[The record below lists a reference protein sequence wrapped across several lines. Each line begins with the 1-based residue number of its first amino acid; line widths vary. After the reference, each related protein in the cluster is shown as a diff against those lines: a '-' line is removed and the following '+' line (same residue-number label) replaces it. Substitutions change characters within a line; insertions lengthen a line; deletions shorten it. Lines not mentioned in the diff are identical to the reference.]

1 MVRML
6 VWNWLSTVG
15 KKLKRKTKNFIVIA
29 VWLALIAVI
38 VFSGCTHEC
47 DPKIEYNPTIVFNSG
62 GHLPS
67 IIKQVIST
75 SVYVDSNEWS
85 GSGVI
90 VGPNTVL
97 TAGHVVEDANNLEVH
112 TAYGKIYKAAG
123 SKYDPNND
131 CGLIF
136 IKETFKDIA
145 GLGDSNLVEVG
156 DGVLIIGSPYGK
168 ELFNA
173 VAYGI
178 VASVDRQLPF
188 WNEVN
193 TFVIDVASNPGNSG
207 GPVFDMDG
215 KVIGIVVGGW
225 WGADGL
231 TAVTPINICKE
242 LLYEVS
248 ICR

>member
-1 MVRML
+1 M
-6 VWNWLSTVG
+6 
-15 KKLKRKTKNFIVIA
+15 A
-29 VWLALIAVI
+29 WLALITAV
-38 VFSGCTHEC
+38 VLSGCAHECLHKCTHE
-47 DPKIEYNPTIVFNSG
+47 YNPMIVVNQG

-75 SVYVDSNEWS
+75 SVYVDSNDWS

-90 VGPNTVL
+90 VGRNTVL
-97 TAGHVVEDANNLEVH
+97 TAAHVVEDANNLEVH
-112 TAYGKIYKAAG
+112 NIHGDVYKAAS
-123 SKYDPNND
+123 SKWDPNND
-131 CGLIF
+131 CGVIF
-136 IKETFKDIA
+136 FDEVFNDVA
-145 GLGDSNLVEVG
+145 ELGDSNSVEVG
-156 DGVLIIGSPYGK
+156 DGVLMIGSPFGK

-173 VAYGI
+173 VAYGT
-178 VASVDRQLPF
+178 VASVDRQIPF
-188 WNEVN
+188 FNEVD

-207 GPVFDMDG
+207 GPVFNMNG
-215 KVIGIVVGGW
+215 EVIGIVVGGW